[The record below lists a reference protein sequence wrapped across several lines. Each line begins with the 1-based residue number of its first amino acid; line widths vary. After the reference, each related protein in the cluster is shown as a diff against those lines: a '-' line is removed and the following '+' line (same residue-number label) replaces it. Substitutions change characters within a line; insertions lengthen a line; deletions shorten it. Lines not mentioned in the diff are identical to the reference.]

1 MPPACPV
8 GWRAPFLEFVQ
19 ASGRTPGQHP
29 RRSTEAARLHRHG
42 DELWLDRRQETGR
55 GRRPEKRA
63 STPEATRPALRAL
76 VAFRRG
82 AMAHKSRA
90 LAVGAVQP
98 WRDHRGSLSDRWFCA
113 TQTPIKKSRS
123 TELKHLR
130 FIKRRTSPGLGFGSC
145 RTARRTLQ
153 GYEAMQRIR
162 KGQVASLA
170 QGDFFAQNSVLAQMF
185 GLVA

>member
-1 MPPACPV
+1 VRRSAHGVAPAPRRARSRPPPARGRGAAMPPACPV

-123 TELKHLR
+123 TELKHL
-130 FIKRRTSPGLGFGSC
+130 PPLLYHVPPC
-145 RTARRTLQ
+145 HPA
-153 GYEAMQRIR
+153 
-162 KGQVASLA
+162 
-170 QGDFFAQNSVLAQMF
+170 GDRH
-185 GLVA
+185 GPR